1 MTANLTLTD
10 RLVDFIVQS
19 RWIDIPQPVQH
30 DARRALINVIG
41 TAVGA
46 ARDEAIEKLVATLA
60 TFDGAASAKLIGR
73 PERMDALNAS
83 FINAASANVMDFDD
97 THHPTVIHPTSPIAP
112 ALLALCERSAV
123 SGENLLHALTIGI
136 EVTCRLGNA
145 VTPRHYVHGWH
156 ITSTCGGV
164 GAAAA
169 CAKLLGLTAEQ
180 TRVALGLAANQ
191 ACGLVE
197 SLGSMAKSVSVGSA
211 ARNGLF
217 SVLLAQRGFT
227 AAPQTLEGLRGFIP
241 VFGIDAQ
248 PDALIEGL
256 GERWEVRHNAIKP
269 YPNGVVLH
277 PVVDACLEL
286 RTRESLSADA
296 IAAVHIRGNPLLRQR
311 ADRASPR
318 SGREAA
324 VSAQHTAAVC
334 FLYAEA
340 GVRQYT
346 DPRVAEPAV
355 QALGARVSVEE
366 SPDIAVDAAA
376 VCVRTID
383 GRTLDAFVPN
393 ALGSLQRPM
402 SDAQLESKVRDLSQF
417 AGISDERTEAW
428 LRTAWRIDRLP
439 DARAMIDLL
448 P

>member
-1 MTANLTLTD
+1 MTANRTLTD

-46 ARDEAIEKLVATLA
+46 AHDDAIEKLVATLA
-60 TFDGAASAKLIGR
+60 SFDGAASAKLIGR

-83 FINAASANVMDFDD
+83 FVNAASANVMDFDD

-112 ALLALCERSAV
+112 ALFALCEGNAV
-123 SGENLLHALTIGI
+123 SGEDLLHALTIGI
-136 EVTCRLGNA
+136 EIACRLGNA

-169 CAKLLGLTAEQ
+169 CAKLLGLNADQ
-180 TRVALGLAANQ
+180 TRAALGLAANQ

-227 AAPQTLEGLRGFIP
+227 AAAQTLEGIRGFIP

-248 PDALIEGL
+248 PDALVEDL

-277 PVVDACLEL
+277 PVVDACLEI
-286 RTRESLSADA
+286 RARESLSPDM
-296 IAAVHIRGNPLLRQR
+296 IAGVHIRGNPLLRQR

-334 FLYAEA
+334 FLYGEA

-346 DPRVAEPAV
+346 DRSVAEPSV
-355 QALGARVSVEE
+355 QKLGALVTVEE
-366 SPDIAVDAAA
+366 RSDIAVEAAA
-376 VCVRTID
+376 VHVRTID
-383 GRTLDAFVPN
+383 GRTLDAFVPH

-402 SDAQLESKVRDLSQF
+402 SDAQLDGKVRDLSRF
-417 AGISDERTEAW
+417 ADVSDERTDAW
-428 LRTAWRIDRLP
+428 LRTAWRLDRLR
-439 DARAMIDLL
+439 DARELIDLL